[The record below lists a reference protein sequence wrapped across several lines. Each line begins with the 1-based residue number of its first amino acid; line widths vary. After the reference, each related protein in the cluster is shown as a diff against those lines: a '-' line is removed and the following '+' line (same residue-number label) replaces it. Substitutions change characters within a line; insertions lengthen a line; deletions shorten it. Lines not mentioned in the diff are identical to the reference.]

1 MLSNTN
7 LSNRRYFL
15 CIGILAMLFSGVLY
29 AWSILKIPFK
39 ELFGWTDSALAFNF
53 TITMCFFCLSAFVGS
68 RIFRRFGPRV
78 PVILAGILVGA
89 GFILTGLLSGN
100 HVAGLYLSYGVLAG
114 SGIGIAYNVVISAVS
129 SWFPDKKGLC
139 SGCLMM
145 GFGASTL
152 ILGNVINA
160 LFAVESIGWS
170 KTYIILGI
178 VIAAVL
184 IFTGLTLKCPAAEI
198 VFPEPKKKKTRFQES
213 FEAKNYSTTEM
224 LKRFSFWRAFAYLIC
239 LAAVGN
245 SVISFAR
252 DLALSVGA
260 TTALATT
267 MVGVLA
273 VCNGLGRIFTGA
285 LFDAVGRKITM
296 IASAVLTIAAATI
309 ALMAVQMSSLP
320 FCIAGLCLAG
330 LSYGASPTVSAT
342 FTSAFYGQKYF
353 PTNFSIMNFSLI
365 FTSFLATVNSK
376 LFVSTGG
383 YTAPFILL
391 LILGTVSLALT
402 LSIRKP

>member
-1 MLSNTN
+1 MLSNTK
-7 LSNRRYFL
+7 LSNRWYFL
-15 CIGILAMLFSGVLY
+15 GIGIFAMLFSGVLY

-39 ELFGWTDSALAFNF
+39 EIFGWGDSALAFNF

-68 RIFRRFGPRV
+68 RIFRRFGPKI
-78 PVILAGILVGA
+78 PVVLAGILVGA
-89 GFILTGLLSGN
+89 GFILTGLLSGSN
-100 HVAGLYLSYGVLAG
+100 VTLLYLSYGVLAG

-152 ILGNVINA
+152 ILGNSINA
-160 LFAVESIGWS
+160 LFAIDNIGWN

-178 VIAAVL
+178 VIAMVL
-184 IFTGLTLKCPAAEI
+184 ILTGILLKCPDASIA
-198 VFPEPKKKKTRFQES
+198 FPAPKKKKATQAEN
-213 FEAKNYSTTEM
+213 FEAKDYSTTEM
-224 LKRFSFWRAFAYLIC
+224 LKRFSFWRAFVYLIC

-273 VCNGLGRIFTGA
+273 VCNGLGRVFTGT
-285 LFDAVGRKITM
+285 LFDAAGRKITM
-296 IASAVLTIAAATI
+296 ITSAILTITAATVT
-309 ALMAVQMSSLP
+309 LLAVQMSSLS
-320 FCIAGLCLAG
+320 FCIVGLCLAG

-376 LFVSTGG
+376 LLVSTGG

-391 LILGTVSLALT
+391 LILGTVSLFLT
-402 LSIRKP
+402 LSIRRP